1 MKFPKEIPMT
11 CHACNQIIPIP
22 TTLGKRL
29 YFKRKALKLTRRDV
43 CDELYKKNI
52 PLSQATLRNFELE
65 LTDIRLKL
73 LKDLAILYKTNLD
86 FFISAIKDNTN
97 A

>member
-1 MKFPKEIPMT
+1 MKFPKEIPML
-11 CHACNQIIPIP
+11 CHACNQVIPIP

-29 YFKRKALKLTRRDV
+29 YFKRKALKFTRQDV
-43 CDELYKKNI
+43 CNELEKKNI

-73 LKDLAILYKTNLD
+73 LKDLAIIYKTNLD